1 MTQRQFVGDLFAS
14 YEPHLSFAFRVPCSV
29 WLQRHLFSMW
39 SYICAVVVTF
49 SDNFRQ
55 NFGLRTI
62 RTIMGL
68 ASYCVTSRKEGR
80 THV

>member
-1 MTQRQFVGDLFAS
+1 MTQRQFVDDLFAS
-14 YEPHLSFAFRVPCSV
+14 YELHLSFAFRPVRFLV
-29 WLQRHLFSMW
+29 TATFIQYGELYM
-39 SYICAVVVTF
+39 CARC
-49 SDNFRQ
+49 NIQWQ
-55 NFGLRTI
+55 NLGLRTI